1 MVVVESYFIAVLM
14 CFVTMLCWGSWANT
28 QKLAS
33 KEWRFQ
39 LFYWDYAIGVF
50 LLSLIFACTLGSTGS
65 AGRPFFAD
73 LQQASGSALGYAFFG
88 GVIFNL
94 SNILLVAAIDI
105 AGMAVAFPIG
115 VGLALAIGVVVNY
128 IGEPVG
134 NPVLLFLGVGIV
146 VLAIIVDALA
156 YKKLPAEGQKT
167 TTKGIVISVSAGVL
181 MGWFFRFVV
190 KSISP
195 AFISGQDYMSLEA
208 GYLSPYTAVVLFSVG
223 LLLSNFLWNS
233 IVMAKPFVGEPVPY
247 GDYFKKGNLR
257 LHLIGIL
264 GGIIWNVGMSFSI
277 IASGVAGPS
286 ISYGLGQGATMV
298 AAFWGV
304 FIWKE
309 FKQAPPET
317 NKLLTAMF
325 VFYMAGLALII
336 ISRLAG

>member
-1 MVVVESYFIAVLM
+1 MVIVHLYPLAVVM

-39 LFYWDYAIGVF
+39 LFYWDYAIGVL
-50 LLSLIFACTLGSTGS
+50 LLSLILAFTMGSTGS
-65 AGRPFFAD
+65 EGRGFISDLGQAGGVAI
-73 LQQASGSALGYAFFG
+73 GSALLG

-115 VGLALAIGVVVNY
+115 VGLALAIGVITNY
-128 IGEPVG
+128 IKMPIG
-134 NPVLLFLGVGIV
+134 NPIVLFLGVACIV
-146 VLAIIVDALA
+146 IAIIVDALA
-156 YKKLPAEGQKT
+156 YKKLPSQGQKT
-167 TTKGIVISVSAGVL
+167 TAKGIIISVAAGVL
-181 MGWFFRFVV
+181 MGFFYRFVV
-190 KSISP
+190 ASMATDFANP
-195 AFISGQDYMSLEA
+195 EA
-208 GYLSPYTAVVLFSVG
+208 GLMTPYTAVVFFSLG
-223 LLLSNFLWNS
+223 LLLSNFIWNS
-233 IVMAKPFVGEPVPY
+233 IVMVKPFVGDPVPF
-247 GDYFKKGNLR
+247 GDYFTKGNAR

-309 FKQAPPET
+309 FKEAPQGT
-317 NKLLTAMF
+317 NKLLTLMF
-325 VFYMAGLALII
+325 AFYLIGLILII
-336 ISRLAG
+336 VSRLVA